1 MNKMGFRI
9 LLLVAIIGCL
19 LVVLVDAKKKPNKYG
34 DGDFEFV
41 DEDDKISQ
49 DSSKQ
54 LQQQQQQ
61 QQQIPEKKKWT
72 HDPSSDLCKP
82 LNCKKKELC
91 LLEDAYTA
99 VCVSKKE
106 LHKNKFMSSYNTLS
120 NREEVLTKSK
130 YLEEEEAKRKAED
143 AEQSGLISGGGSSS
157 GSSNNAAE
165 TRSISSSNSN
175 GNNINNERNGNSGAD
190 SLDGLMN
197 GAGSGA
203 SSGGSETIGNGASSG
218 SSLLNGGV
226 DGDDLMQQDQ
236 EDPNDDDSS
245 SQDDDVFYD
254 SNGGGGAEK
263 EEEENCKPCPVVK
276 PTFLCGSDNRTYS
289 SLCRMDYHNCIHGS
303 AIKVSC
309 KGFCPCK
316 DANSAELKKQQRMA
330 DRMNAFN
337 AKYQRTIESND
348 INGIPSLDG
357 SSSSSSASNRLKEE
371 KNRHFNHINSQ
382 YTFTPEDIK
391 YDNKHYKYIKYTSSY
406 KNKPHQQQ
414 QTQQYDSF
422 NNNINGNNVNNN
434 LPSSSSSGMRSSED
448 KHKIRGYNDVLD
460 KPVVTGKSMKSAN
473 NAARYPTKSI
483 ECKPQQLTAIGNRL
497 LDWFSV
503 IMADSKKRRQHQQ
516 QKNKIHFPAACKLE
530 ARWMFGHLDLNNDGE
545 LSAQELYDLE
555 HDQNERCIKPFID
568 TCDLDQDNTIDPREW
583 CRCFEKTDRPC
594 AAVRRRLGTDLNG
607 NGYAPDCDGQGFY
620 KPTQCHQAVGVCWCV
635 DKHGVE
641 FANTRTRGKPNCD
654 EIITNASTLTS
665 DDEDTEDSDDDDD
678 SQEGSADR
686 LLVF

>member
-1 MNKMGFRI
+1 MGRMSFTFK
-9 LLLVAIIGCL
+9 LLLLLAIVGMFVA
-19 LVVLVDAKKKPNKYG
+19 DAKKKPSKYG
-34 DGDFEFV
+34 DGDFEFI
-41 DEDDKISQ
+41 DEDDKSNQ
-49 DSSKQ
+49 QLDSSSSSLQQKQ
-54 LQQQQQQ
+54 LLQQQQQQ
-61 QQQIPEKKKWT
+61 QQQQITEKKKWI

-106 LHKNKFMSSYNTLS
+106 LHKNKFINSYNTLS
-120 NREEVLTKSK
+120 NRDEIITKNK
-130 YLEEEEAKRKAED
+130 YLDAED
-143 AEQSGLISGGGSSS
+143 NKHNADESSADQTALAGAADSFGSSVSS
-157 GSSNNAAE
+157 GSSE
-165 TRSISSSNSN
+165 TGNTGGKTSLAGNSN
-175 GNNINNERNGNSGAD
+175 NHNSNNNN
-190 SLDGLMN
+190 N
-197 GAGSGA
+197 GAVSD
-203 SSGGSETIGNGASSG
+203 
-218 SSLLNGGV
+218 LL
-226 DGDDLMQQDQ
+226 QQDQ
-236 EDPNDDDSS
+236 EEPDEDSS
-245 SQDDDVFYD
+245 AQEDDVFYD
-254 SNGGGGAEK
+254 SEGGEK

-289 SLCRMDYHNCIHGS
+289 SLCRLDYHNCIHGS
-303 AIKVSC
+303 VIKVSC

-316 DANSAELKKQQRMA
+316 DSSVTDLKKQQRMA

-348 INGIPSLDG
+348 INSGGNNVD
-357 SSSSSSASNRLKEE
+357 ASILASGGESNKKEE
-371 KNRHFNHINSQ
+371 KNRHFNHVNSQ

-391 YDNKHYKYIKYTSSY
+391 YDNKHYKYIKYTTY
-406 KNKPHQQQ
+406 KGKSRLQQQ
-414 QTQQYDSF
+414 YNPYGDA
-422 NNNINGNNVNNN
+422 
-434 LPSSSSSGMRSSED
+434 SSSGSTGSSGASSGSTTRTNED
-448 KHKIRGYNDVLD
+448 KHKIRGYNEVLD
-460 KPVVTGKSMKSAN
+460 KPVSKSPKSTN

-516 QKNKIHFPAACKLE
+516 QKNKVHFPAACKLE

-545 LSAQELYDLE
+545 LSSQELYDLE

-568 TCDLDQDNTIDPREW
+568 TCDLDQDNTVDPREW

-594 AAVRRRLGTDLNG
+594 AAVRRRLGNDLSG
-607 NGYAPDCDGQGFY
+607 SGYAPDCDSQGFY

-635 DKHGVE
+635 DEHGVE

-654 EIITNASTLTS
+654 EIINNASTLST
-665 DDEDTEDSDDDDD
+665 DDDDAEDSDDDDD

>member
-1 MNKMGFRI
+1 MGFAFK
-9 LLLVAIIGCL
+9 LLLLLAIVGAF
-19 LVVLVDAKKKPNKYG
+19 VVDAKKKPNKYG

-41 DEDDKISQ
+41 DEDDKDIQ
-49 DSSKQ
+49 QMDSS
-54 LQQQQQQ
+54 LQQKLQ
-61 QQQIPEKKKWT
+61 QQQIPEKKKWI

-106 LHKNKFMSSYNTLS
+106 LHKNKFINNYNTLS
-120 NREEVLTKSK
+120 NREEIITKSK
-130 YLEEEEAKRKAED
+130 YLEEEEAKRKAEA
-143 AEQSGLISGGGSSS
+143 AEQPGLIGSVSSSVNGADSGILTNPGDSSSSSSSSSSSTSGAISNSGSGSDNSGSSSS
-157 GSSNNAAE
+157 GSSSAL
-165 TRSISSSNSN
+165 
-175 GNNINNERNGNSGAD
+175 NGNS
-190 SLDGLMN
+190 N
-197 GAGSGA
+197 NSGD
-203 SSGGSETIGNGASSG
+203 E
-218 SSLLNGGV
+218 LL
-226 DGDDLMQQDQ
+226 QQDQ
-236 EDPNDDDSS
+236 EDPENESS

-254 SNGGGGAEK
+254 SDGGEK
-263 EEEENCKPCPVVK
+263 EEEDCKPCPVVK

-289 SLCRMDYHNCIHGS
+289 SLCRLEYHNCIHGS
-303 AIKVSC
+303 EVKVSC

-316 DANSAELKKQQRMA
+316 DASSTDLKKQQRMA

-348 INGIPSLDG
+348 INGGGADG
-357 SSSSSSASNRLKEE
+357 SASSSRSSSSSKLKEE
-371 KNRHFNHINSQ
+371 KNRHYNHINSQ

-391 YDNKHYKYIKYTSSY
+391 YDNKHYKYIKYTTY
-406 KNKPHQQQ
+406 KKSRQQP
-414 QTQQYDSF
+414 QYDSF
-422 NNNINGNNVNNN
+422 GGS
-434 LPSSSSSGMRSSED
+434 SSSSSGQSSSAVSRASED
-448 KHKIRGYNDVLD
+448 KHKIRGYNEVLD
-460 KPVVTGKSMKSAN
+460 KPVSKPPKSTNS
-473 NAARYPTKSI
+473 AARYPTKSI

-545 LSAQELYDLE
+545 LSSQELYDLE
-555 HDQNERCIKPFID
+555 HDKNERCIKPFID

-594 AAVRRRLGTDLNG
+594 AAVRRRLGNDLSG
-607 NGYAPDCDGQGFY
+607 SGYAPDCDSQGFY

-635 DKHGVE
+635 DEHGVE

-654 EIITNASTLTS
+654 EIINNANTLTT
-665 DDEDTEDSDDDDD
+665 DDEDAEDSEDDDD

>member
-1 MNKMGFRI
+1 MNQLGSTTFRRL
-9 LLLVAIIGCL
+9 LLLVAVVGL
-19 LVVLVDAKKKPNKYG
+19 LVATTTVEAKKKPNKYG

-41 DEDDKISQ
+41 DEDDKSNQ
-49 DSSKQ
+49 QLDSSS
-54 LQQQQQQ
+54 LQQQKQQQQ
-61 QQQIPEKKKWT
+61 QQQIPEKKKWI

-106 LHKNKFMSSYNTLS
+106 LHKNKFINSYNTLS
-120 NREEVLTKSK
+120 NRDELITKSK
-130 YLEEEEAKRKAED
+130 YLEEEEAKRKAAEE
-143 AEQSGLISGGGSSS
+143 AEQTGLISGTGSNSGSSS
-157 GSSNNAAE
+157 DSS
-165 TRSISSSNSN
+165 
-175 GNNINNERNGNSGAD
+175 D
-190 SLDGLMN
+190 LL
-197 GAGSGA
+197 GSG
-203 SSGGSETIGNGASSG
+203 SVSSG
-218 SSLLNGGV
+218 SGSSAISASGGDRTSGDELL
-226 DGDDLMQQDQ
+226 QQDQ
-236 EDPNDDDSS
+236 EDPDDESS
-245 SQDDDVFYD
+245 AQDDDVFYD
-254 SNGGGGAEK
+254 SDGGEK
-263 EEEENCKPCPVVK
+263 EEENCKPCPVVK

-289 SLCRMDYHNCIHGS
+289 SLCRLEYHNCIHGS
-303 AIKVSC
+303 LVKVNC

-316 DANSAELKKQQRMA
+316 AEIPASSSSSSSLADQKKQQRMA
-330 DRMNAFN
+330 DRMSAFN
-337 AKYQRTIESND
+337 AKYQRTVESND
-348 INGIPSLDG
+348 INGGGATASELADG
-357 SSSSSSASNRLKEE
+357 RSGPKSKEE

-391 YDNKHYKYIKYTSSY
+391 YDNKHYKYIKYTSY
-406 KNKPHQQQ
+406 KNKNQQRQQQ
-414 QTQQYDSF
+414 QQQPQYDSF
-422 NNNINGNNVNNN
+422 GLSSAVSGNG
-434 LPSSSSSGMRSSED
+434 LSSSGGALSSSRASED
-448 KHKIRGYNDVLD
+448 KHKIRGYNEVLD
-460 KPVVTGKSMKSAN
+460 KPVSKLPKSAN
-473 NAARYPTKSI
+473 NGARYPTKSI

-516 QKNKIHFPAACKLE
+516 QKNKVHFPAACKLE

-594 AAVRRRLGTDLNG
+594 AAVRRRLGNDLSG
-607 NGYAPDCDGQGFY
+607 SGYAPDCDSQGFY

-635 DKHGVE
+635 DEHGVE

-654 EIITNASTLTS
+654 EIINNANTLNT
-665 DDEDTEDSDDDDD
+665 DDEDAEDSEDDDD

>member
-1 MNKMGFRI
+1 MNKLG
-9 LLLVAIIGCL
+9 LTVKVLLVLA
-19 LVVLVDAKKKPNKYG
+19 LVGTFVADAKKKPNKYG

-41 DEDDKISQ
+41 DEDDKSNQQQLQ
-49 DSSKQ
+49 DSIQKQQQ

-61 QQQIPEKKKWT
+61 QQQIPEKKKWI

-106 LHKNKFMSSYNTLS
+106 LHKNKFINSYNTLS
-120 NREEVLTKSK
+120 NRDEIITKSK
-130 YLEEEEAKRKAED
+130 YLEEEEAKRKIEAEA
-143 AEQSGLISGGGSSS
+143 AESGLINGASNVGPSS
-157 GSSNNAAE
+157 GSSSSNSGNLD
-165 TRSISSSNSN
+165 SSSSDGNIGGSGIGSGISSSSSNSN
-175 GNNINNERNGNSGAD
+175 SN
-190 SLDGLMN
+190 
-197 GAGSGA
+197 
-203 SSGGSETIGNGASSG
+203 SG
-218 SSLLNGGV
+218 SSSSNSE
-226 DGDDLMQQDQ
+226 GDDLLQRDQ
-236 EDPNDDDSS
+236 EDPDDESS
-245 SQDDDVFYD
+245 AQDDDVFYD
-254 SNGGGGAEK
+254 SDGGEK
-263 EEEENCKPCPVVK
+263 EEENCKPCPVVK

-289 SLCRMDYHNCIHGS
+289 SLCRMEYHNCIHGS
-303 AIKVSC
+303 FVKVNC

-316 DANSAELKKQQRMA
+316 DTNSLASDLKKQQRMA

-348 INGIPSLDG
+348 INAANGGGMDGSIGG
-357 SSSSSSASNRLKEE
+357 SSSLSSSGTGSTSGKLKEE

-391 YDNKHYKYIKYTSSY
+391 YDNKHYKYIKYTSY
-406 KNKPHQQQ
+406 KTKPRQQLQQQ
-414 QTQQYDSF
+414 QQQQQPQYDSF
-422 NNNINGNNVNNN
+422 G
-434 LPSSSSSGMRSSED
+434 LSPSQGGSSSSSRANED
-448 KHKIRGYNDVLD
+448 KHKIRGYNEVLD
-460 KPVVTGKSMKSAN
+460 KPVSKSPKLSN
-473 NAARYPTKSI
+473 NAARYPMKSI

-516 QKNKIHFPAACKLE
+516 QKNKVHFPAACKLE

-545 LSAQELYDLE
+545 LSSQELYDLE

-607 NGYAPDCDGQGFY
+607 SGYAPDCDSQGFY

-635 DKHGVE
+635 DEHGVE

-654 EIITNASTLTS
+654 EIINNANTLNT
-665 DDEDTEDSDDDDD
+665 DDEDAEDSEDDDD